1 METTDQNQSSKSM
14 RIGLIILGIL
24 LLLSLVFLI
33 IFAVRS
39 SRLNDENESLQ
50 GDKQILMD
58 EYQRIKTEKEE
69 SSKEAVGFQAEVER
83 MQVAHEEEVRSRD
96 AQISGLRAR
105 AYEVTQLR
113 QQVEEFKLM
122 QADYERLQEQ
132 HTGLVAEHEVV
143 NDQLNVLTD
152 QFTMLQDSVD
162 VSRGLHVYN
171 ISPLTKWERWLWAD
185 RYNVSRARRVDQTS
199 VSFEIDGTPF
209 TRAGN
214 RTIYLN
220 MLDPQG
226 IIMYPAAETFRITA
240 TGEEI
245 PYTEKKDVDF
255 TGEYMPVNFTINHPE
270 RLAPGTYSLR
280 VYVDGEFLRSE
291 ELIFE

>member
-39 SRLNDENESLQ
+39 SRLTNETESLQ

-58 EYQRIKTEKEE
+58 EYQRMKTERDE
-69 SSKEAVGFQAEVER
+69 SSKKATDFQAEIER
-83 MQVAHEEEVRSRD
+83 MQLAHEEEIRSRD
-96 AQISGLRAR
+96 ARISGLRAR
-105 AYEVTQLR
+105 AAEVIQLR
-113 QQVEEFKLM
+113 QQVDEFKLM
-122 QADYERLQEQ
+122 QADYERLKEQ
-132 HTGLVAEHEVV
+132 HAGLVAEHEVL
-143 NDQLNVLTD
+143 NDQFNVLSE
-152 QFTMLQDSVD
+152 QFAMLQDSVD

-185 RYNVSRARRVDQTS
+185 RYNVSRARRVDQTF

-209 TRAGN
+209 TRTGS

-226 IIMYPAAETFRITA
+226 IIMYPDAETFQITA
-240 TGEEI
+240 TGEEV
-245 PYTEKKDVDF
+245 PFTKKQEINF
-255 TGEYMPVNFTINHPE
+255 TGEYMPVNFTIDHPE
-270 RLAPGTYSLR
+270 RLAPGTYNLR
-280 VYVDGEFLRSE
+280 VYIDGEFLRSKE
-291 ELIFE
+291 IIFE